1 MYKRQV
7 YYFSCDQNRIDGQ
20 KRGGSMSA
28 FSVNMDLNTVA
39 GSKNSAGF
47 PEKLP
52 GFCAV
57 LKGPDGSSCFLS
69 GLFFILCYIMDKVTF
84 CPAVHLCWQKPGAV
98 LCKRGNILCITI

>member
-1 MYKRQV
+1 
-7 YYFSCDQNRIDGQ
+7 
-20 KRGGSMSA
+20 MSA

-69 GLFFILCYIMDKVTF
+69 GLFFYIVLYNGQSDILSGGTSVLAEAGCSFM
-84 CPAVHLCWQKPGAV
+84 QK
-98 LCKRGNILCITI
+98 R

>member
-1 MYKRQV
+1 
-7 YYFSCDQNRIDGQ
+7 
-20 KRGGSMSA
+20 MSA
-28 FSVNMDLNTVA
+28 FSVNIDLNTVA